1 MCKTT
6 NPPRACINP
15 PKNLESNSDHF
26 CFAVLFLTVPLKVEP
41 LIGLRFSM
49 YAQKENL
56 SCPHGKLLI
65 RLCGN
70 KKRQNEAKMWD

>member
-1 MCKTT
+1 M
-6 NPPRACINP
+6 
-15 PKNLESNSDHF
+15 
-26 CFAVLFLTVPLKVEP
+26 LFLTAPLNVEP

-70 KKRQNEAKMWD
+70 KKRQNESQNVGLTVLPSSALLIVRSVSANSFVT